1 MVSYSRHPL
10 APAESRLGAN
20 IEYQLKGFRKEL
32 DKAMR
37 ESGTIG
43 GDKYRAAREAFG
55 APARKR
61 EAMEAGGALFSE
73 QPVAID
79 AALEGATLPELGA
92 YRQGV
97 AGALETRLGTR
108 PEVTSGMVSSLRAPN
123 VMERLGRALPDEA
136 SQRPA
141 LEQFLGET
149 EEALRSTQTVTGG
162 SQTAARLTD
171 LQRMGEGGE
180 AAAGVVGDIAQA
192 NIPSLASKF
201 GNSFVRVARG
211 LDEADQA
218 ALARYLTQFR
228 DPALIQRELRELSR
242 IRDATRRALVIRQ
255 RASAQGAGS
264 ASGAM
269 TD

>member
-73 QPVAID
+73 EPVAID
-79 AALEGATLPELGA
+79 AALEGATPPELGA

-97 AGALETRLGTR
+97 AGAVKQRLGSR
-108 PEVTSGMVSSLRAPN
+108 PDVTPGMVSGLRAPN

-149 EEALRSTQTVTGG
+149 EDVLRTQGEVTGG

-171 LQRMGEGGE
+171 VRQAAGEG
-180 AAAGVVGDIAQA
+180 AAALGEVATGNAPA
-192 NIPSLASKF
+192 LA
-201 GNSFVRVARG
+201 VRAGAMLDKAERG
-211 LDEADQA
+211 LDDTTKM
-218 ALARYLTQFR
+218 LLVRYLTQFR
-228 DPALIQRELRELSR
+228 DPAQLQRELAKLARMRDVAKRSR
-242 IRDATRRALVIRQ
+242 YIQNAT
-255 RASAQGAGS
+255 GAGS